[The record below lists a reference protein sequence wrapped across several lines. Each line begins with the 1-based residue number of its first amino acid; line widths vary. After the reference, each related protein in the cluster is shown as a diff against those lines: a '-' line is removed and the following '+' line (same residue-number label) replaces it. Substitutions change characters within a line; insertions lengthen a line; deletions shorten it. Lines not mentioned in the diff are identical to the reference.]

1 MDITDTSFEEVE
13 PSFLD
18 SDHVNLFP
26 GINKNRQRG
35 GNIKQELASSRPHPA
50 HSLLTAPLST
60 ASSGRTAFSDEIK
73 PQEAWRNY
81 SDSGRFDDDQRDYE
95 TVEDEN
101 DDEFLDDFE
110 EFQNRKDNFD
120 EAIKTRFNM
129 FPRQTSTETL
139 KLTDQFDNNL
149 HITSNNHRQPDNRKI
164 GGSLRQPKSMMDLK
178 PRTTST
184 TRSSRLKNSISYG
197 NLRNPLR
204 HATSVRFKKSMPN
217 MAGGILEEEPEYNDE
232 VNESVIKTRY
242 PSDYYLNKFGEE
254 AEISGDDND
263 FIFDSSMSQPQLLP
277 KFSKS
282 NVPLKLSPSI
292 YNIQQHNNLLTP
304 QLHKRKSNSR
314 SHFDQLENFRESSTV
329 QNSRR
334 PSGNLNLNQRAATY
348 RMRTIKQQI
357 DHNTPVKKGDMY
369 YNPES
374 MKWEGNGHILKKFEE
389 IDSSSNNPL
398 LIKKNNANSE
408 KLENV
413 KIRSQSRRPPEVV
426 NDMMFDEKN
435 LRWVS
440 LHEEPPDPFAGI
452 DDIVQTDKNDTPRSP
467 FLESR
472 SQMKSDVLAR
482 SLSVNPNLKKY
493 HSMGGISSH
502 NKEKERYRSLGS
514 NESDAHKLRSTFTIG
529 SKLLEHCYHEENR
542 WNKKIGAWFLLN
554 NKYNTNTNDGDDIT
568 NNMSMASL
576 DNNDYMYEIRKMV
589 MNSTNN

>member
-1 MDITDTSFEEVE
+1 MDITDTSFEEIE

-18 SDHVNLFP
+18 SDRVDLFS
-26 GINKNRQRG
+26 GINRNRH
-35 GNIKQELASSRPHPA
+35 NETSIKQELATSRPHPT
-50 HSLLTAPLST
+50 HGLLTAPLST

-73 PQEAWRNY
+73 PREAWRNDT
-81 SDSGRFDDDQRDYE
+81 DSERYNDDQLDYE
-95 TVEDEN
+95 TIEDEN
-101 DDEFLDDFE
+101 DDDFLDDFE

-129 FPRQTSTETL
+129 FPRQSSTGTL
-139 KLTDQFDNNL
+139 GLANNLENNL
-149 HITSNNHRQPDNRKI
+149 HITTNKSRKPDTRRI
-164 GGSLRQPKSMMDLK
+164 EGSLRQPKSMMDLK
-178 PRTTST
+178 PKTTST
-184 TRSSRLKNSISYG
+184 TRSGRLKNSISYG

-204 HATSVRFKKSMPN
+204 YSASVRFKKSMPN
-217 MAGGILEEEPEYNDE
+217 MARGILEEEPDYKEE
-232 VNESVIKTRY
+232 GNESVIKTKY

-254 AEISGDDND
+254 AENSGDDND
-263 FIFDSSMSQPQLLP
+263 FIFDSSMIKPQLLP
-277 KFSKS
+277 KFSKG

-304 QLHKRKSNSR
+304 QLHKRKSNNR
-314 SHFDQLENFRESSTV
+314 SHFDQLESFRESSTV

-334 PSGNLNLNQRAATY
+334 PSGNLNMNQRAATY

-374 MKWEGNGHILKKFEE
+374 MKWEGNGHVLKKFEE
-389 IDSSSNNPL
+389 IDSGSINPL
-398 LIKKNNANSE
+398 LIKKNNA
-408 KLENV
+408 KLEKIENA

-426 NDMMFDEKN
+426 NDMVFDEKN

-452 DDIVQTDKNDTPRSP
+452 DDIVQSDSIDSPKSP
-467 FLESR
+467 FLR
-472 SQMKSDVLAR
+472 SKSQTKPSALAR
-482 SLSVNPNLKKY
+482 SLSVNPNLRKY
-493 HSMGGISSH
+493 HSMGGMASH
-502 NKEKERYRSLGS
+502 PKDTERYRSLGN
-514 NESDAHKLRSTFTIG
+514 NENDTYKLISTFTIS

-542 WNKKIGAWFLLN
+542 WNKKVGAWFLLN
-554 NKYNTNTNDGDDIT
+554 NKFNTTTNDGDDIT